1 MKAGNLT
8 MKDVTTGQDAG
19 NTVLDEIYG
28 DVKTTTRL
36 FNLFILMTLLGVIAG
51 IFIVL
56 TTNNVISA
64 LILASG
70 VLPVIFAFYLVRH
83 KRFEIAAATL
93 ATVFIVMNTILST
106 RGLGIHSI
114 NNLAF
119 PVLLILGSMVTSK
132 RTMFFL
138 TGLTILSLA
147 WLVFG
152 ELNGWYTPGIL
163 VRSVPGDF
171 LSSGVIVILTAVM
184 VYQLAS
190 TLFQSFI
197 SLKKEVR
204 GRRKLEES
212 IRQRE
217 AILEAVTF
225 AAEQFLKTPDWRA
238 NIVIVLERLGA
249 TINASHAYLF
259 EKHLGPANELLDSMQ
274 YEWTAPGYKSELDN
288 PDFQNAPTWEEGFE
302 SYYKILNSG
311 NPFAGNTSTFLP
323 AEREYFSSLGIKAIL
338 EVPLFVNGQRWGTI
352 GFDDCER
359 ERVWDTAE
367 LDSLKIAAEILSAAI
382 QREKA
387 DSAVQE
393 SERIYRQ
400 AIEAAGAVPY
410 YRDYV
415 KDQYLFMGKGI
426 EKILGYTPEEFTPH
440 LLGQI
445 VKDFYLL
452 GEGEGLPI
460 DEAMHRSRSGL
471 MKEWKMDALML
482 THNGEERWISDS
494 AIELFNEDELSFA
507 SVGILQDITE
517 RKMIEVNLRKHES
530 LMEAVTFAAEQFL
543 KNPYWRGKI
552 DLVLERLGKEFNASH
567 AYLFQNYQGQG
578 GEVLSSIIYEWT
590 APGLVSDLNNPEFQ
604 DRPIHSAGIE
614 RLDEILDRGEPL
626 VGSASIFNEPE
637 REYLRS
643 IQIKALLEIRI
654 VVNGEQWGTLGVD
667 DVKSEREWSSMEV
680 DVIRVAAGVL
690 GAAIERQLIDDTLI
704 NELDTRKN
712 LIREL
717 ERRNA
722 ESETLRET
730 TEIITSTLDIS
741 AAVEQILQQL
751 KRVVQY
757 DSASVWLFEGNLA
770 YQIGSDGLP
779 GEASNIKKHVISRD
793 EPDFPLWQE
802 GTPYVL
808 LHDIQEQFEKFRKP
822 PLNYI
827 HSWLAIPLKVRG
839 IFTGFISLDG
849 KQVGQF
855 TDHDAG
861 LALNYANQ
869 VAIALDNARLFS
881 DLQTELSERKKLI
894 NELEDKNSELER
906 FTYTVSHDLKS
917 PLVTIDGFLGYLQ
930 QDLASGNMERF
941 HTDMARIKGAVSRM
955 QRLLMELLELSRIGR
970 LVNTPVHV
978 SFEELAHEAIEAVHG
993 RLDAGGVK
1001 TIVQPNLPTVFG
1013 DRPRLVEVLQNLIDN
1028 AAKYIGSQNEPVIEI
1043 GSQGVDAEHHAPVF
1057 FVRDNGMGI
1066 AVEHYD
1072 RIFELFNKLNAS
1084 TEGTGVGLA
1093 LVKRIVEVHGGR
1105 IWVESEIG
1113 KGSTFYFTLPGKE
1126 G

>member
-1 MKAGNLT
+1 
-8 MKDVTTGQDAG
+8 MKDLTKGQDAG
-19 NTVLDEIYG
+19 NMVLDAIYG
-28 DVKTTTRL
+28 DVITTTRI
-36 FNLFILMTLLGVIAG
+36 FNLFIFLTILGIVSG

-56 TTNNVISA
+56 TTNNVTSA
-64 LILASG
+64 YILAFG
-70 VLPVIFAFYLVRH
+70 IFPAVGSLFLVRR
-83 KRFEIAAATL
+83 KRFEDAAAIL
-93 ATVFIVMNTILST
+93 AIFYIILNTVLAT

-132 RTMFFL
+132 RTMFLL
-138 TGLTILSLA
+138 TVLTVLCLG

-152 ELNGWYTPGIL
+152 ELNGWYTPGVL

-171 LSSGVIVILTAVM
+171 LSSAVIVILTAVM
-184 VYQLAS
+184 VYQLTS
-190 TLFQSFI
+190 SLFQSF
-197 SLKKEVR
+197 SELKKEVH
-204 GRRKLEES
+204 GRRNLEES

-225 AAEQFLKTPDWRA
+225 AAEQFLKTPDWRT
-238 NIVIVLERLGA
+238 NINVVLERLGT
-249 TINASHAYLF
+249 TIHASHAYLF
-259 EKHLGPANELLDSMQ
+259 EKHLGPSNELLDSMQ
-274 YEWTAPGYKSELDN
+274 YEWTASGHTSDLDN
-288 PDFQNAPTWEEGFE
+288 PDYQNAPTAEEGFE
-302 SYYKILNSG
+302 NYYKILNSG
-311 NPFAGNTSTFLP
+311 NPFVGNTSTFLP
-323 AEREYFSSLGIKAIL
+323 SEREYFSSIGVKAIL

-352 GFDDCER
+352 GFDDCEK
-359 ERVWDTAE
+359 ERVWDNAE
-367 LDSLKIAAEILSAAI
+367 VDALKIAAEILSAAI
-382 QREKA
+382 QRQKA

-410 YRDYV
+410 YRDYG
-415 KDQYLFMGKGI
+415 KNQYLFMGKGV
-426 EKILGYTPEEFTPH
+426 EKILGYTPEEFTPQ
-440 LLGQI
+440 LLGKI
-445 VKDFYLL
+445 VREFYLL
-452 GEGEGLPI
+452 GEGEGLSLE
-460 DEAMHRSRSGL
+460 EAMNRSRSGL
-471 MKEWKMDALML
+471 MKEWKVDARML
-482 THNGEERWISDS
+482 TRDGGERWISDS
-494 AIELFNEDELSFA
+494 AVELFNEDELSYA
-507 SVGILQDITE
+507 SVGILQDITD
-517 RKMIEVNLRKHES
+517 RKMIEFNLRKHES

-543 KNPYWRGKI
+543 KTAYWRDKI

-567 AYLFQNYQGQG
+567 AYLFQNYTGKN

-590 APGLVSDLNNPEFQ
+590 APGLDSDLDNPEFQ

-637 REYLRS
+637 KEYLRS
-643 IQIKALLEIRI
+643 IRIKALLEIRI
-654 VVNGEQWGTLGVD
+654 IVNGEQWGTLGVD
-667 DVKSEREWSSMEV
+667 DVEHEREWSPMEV

-741 AAVEQILQQL
+741 VAVGQILQQL

-757 DSASVWLFEGNLA
+757 DSASVWLFKDNVA

-779 GEASNIKKHVISRD
+779 KETSNIKQHVISKN
-793 EPDFPLWQE
+793 EPDYPLWQE

-808 LHDIQEQFEKFRKP
+808 LHDIQERFEKFRKP

-839 IFTGFISLDG
+839 VFTGFISLDG
-849 KQVGQF
+849 KQIRQF
-855 TDHDAG
+855 TDHDAD

-869 VAIALDNARLFS
+869 VAIALENARLFS

-930 QDLASGNMERF
+930 QDVATGNMERF
-941 HTDMARIKGAVSRM
+941 RADMDRIKGAVDRM

-978 SFEELAHEAIEAVHG
+978 PFEELVQEAIEAVHG
-993 RLDAGGVK
+993 RLEAGGVK

-1013 DRPRLVEVLQNLIDN
+1013 DRPRLAEVLQNLIDN
-1028 AAKYIGSQNEPVIEI
+1028 SAKYMGAQKEPVIEI
-1043 GSQGVDAEHHAPVF
+1043 GVHGTDVEHLTPIF
-1057 FVRDNGMGI
+1057 FIRDNGIGI
-1066 AVEHYD
+1066 APEHYD
-1072 RIFELFNKLNAS
+1072 RIFELFNKLNSS

-1105 IWVESEIG
+1105 IWVESEVG

-1126 G
+1126 A